1 MSRKKETVLRAAA
14 ETTHTAA
21 ERGADA
27 VEKAVDAI
35 SDYVV
40 SLTPYVEAAGERV
53 GPLAQQARVRSAAA
67 AQQAVDALGPRLND
81 AMGLV
86 SPAVESARG
95 KVQDDI
101 LPRLSEV
108 LERAAESDVARTAT
122 SRGAATMAALRGEL
136 ELPEPEPEK
145 KKGGVGRLLRRLALV
160 AALLGVG
167 YVAFKKF
174 FGPKDSGWETYQPSA
189 PYSGSTTTTATPAD
203 APAQPA
209 DPVPTTAE
217 DALAAAIAEP
227 VLGDT
232 PAESVDRVDS
242 LGGEDAGRY
251 GPDAYVG
258 AEPPAGFTV
267 KGNER
272 SMKYH
277 TVESGGYER
286 TIADVWFADEA
297 AAEAAGFT
305 RAQR

>member
-1 MSRKKETVLRAAA
+1 MRAAA

-35 SDYVV
+35 SDYVD
-40 SLTPYVEAAGERV
+40 SLSPYVEAAGDRV
-53 GPLAQQARVRSAAA
+53 GPLAQQAKARSAAA
-67 AQQAVDALGPRLND
+67 AHQAVDALAPVLSD
-81 AMGLV
+81 AREFV

-95 KVQDDI
+95 KVQDDL

-108 LERAAESDVARTAT
+108 LERAADSDVARTAT
-122 SRGAATMAALRGEL
+122 SRGAATMAALKGEL
-136 ELPEPEPEK
+136 ELPQPKKE
-145 KKGGVGRLLRRLALV
+145 KKGGVGRVIRRIALV

-189 PYSGSTTTTATPAD
+189 PYSGSTTTTATPAEK
-203 APAQPA
+203 PAEPA
-209 DPVPTTAE
+209 DSQPSTAE
-217 DALAAAIAEP
+217 EAIAAATSETP
-227 VLGDT
+227 SGET

-242 LGGEDAGRY
+242 LAGDAAGRY
-251 GPDAYVG
+251 GSNAYVG
-258 AEPPAGFTV
+258 AEPPADFTV

-305 RAQR
+305 KAQR

>member
-1 MSRKKETVLRAAA
+1 MSRKKEKVLRAAA

-21 ERGADA
+21 ERGAEA

-40 SLTPYVEAAGERV
+40 SLTPYVEAAGDRV

-67 AQQAVDALGPRLND
+67 AQQAVDALGPKLNE
-81 AMGLV
+81 AVVLV
-86 SPAVESARG
+86 SPAVESARE
-95 KVQDDI
+95 KVQDDL

-145 KKGGVGRLLRRLALV
+145 KKGGVGRVFRRLALV

-189 PYSGSTTTTATPAD
+189 PYSGSTTTTATPAAEPAGAAD
-203 APAQPA
+203 AQPG
-209 DPVPTTAE
+209 TAE
-217 DALAAAIAEP
+217 EALAAATSAP
-227 VLGDT
+227 VVGET

-242 LGGEDAGRY
+242 VGVDAASRY
-251 GPDAYVG
+251 GSNAYVG
-258 AEPPAGFTV
+258 SEPPAGFTV

-277 TVESGGYER
+277 TAESGGYER
-286 TIADVWFADEA
+286 TIADVWFTDEA
-297 AAEAAGFT
+297 AAEAAGFSK
-305 RAQR
+305 AQR

>member
-1 MSRKKETVLRAAA
+1 MLRKKEKVLRAAA
-14 ETTHTAA
+14 ETPHTAA

-40 SLTPYVEAAGERV
+40 SLTPYVEAAGDRV

-81 AMGLV
+81 ARVFV

-95 KVQDDI
+95 KVQDDL

-136 ELPEPEPEK
+136 ELPEPEQE
-145 KKGGVGRLLRRLALV
+145 KKGGVGRLIRRLALV
-160 AALLGVG
+160 AAVLGVG

-174 FGPKDSGWETYQPSA
+174 FGTKDSGWETYQPSA
-189 PYSGSTTTTATPAD
+189 PYSGSTTTTASPAEKAGD
-203 APAQPA
+203 AQPS
-209 DPVPTTAE
+209 TAE
-217 DALAAAIAEP
+217 EALAAATSAP
-227 VLGDT
+227 VVGDT

-242 LGGEDAGRY
+242 VGGDEAGRY
-251 GPDAYVG
+251 GSNAYVG

-297 AAEAAGFT
+297 AAEAAGFSK
-305 RAQR
+305 AQR